1 MQSTI
6 FYPLDNTVAL
16 SFICVLTDVTK
27 ILFEVELPNK
37 QAEIAPRYFYDGSLE
52 YQHLD
57 RVGGVLSHLRK
68 VHMSEIAGQLGVE
81 RANELTTDER
91 IVVRVAEL
99 GLHLTLQTN
108 KKNQVNSYR
117 IL

>member
-16 SFICVLTDVTK
+16 SFICLLIDITK
-27 ILFEVELPNK
+27 ILFEVELPNTNV
-37 QAEIAPRYFYDGSLE
+37 EVSPRFFYDGTLE

-68 VHMSEIAGQLGVE
+68 VHMGEIAGQLGVE
-81 RANELTTDER
+81 RANELTADER

-99 GLHLTLQTN
+99 GTIYPT
-108 KKNQVNSYR
+108 
-117 IL
+117 ILVK